1 MSVANIE
8 EIYDVDVPT
17 NEPNG
22 TSVSQCCD
30 RHVLVNSRIPV
41 NLSDG
46 LSYIDLLGIVRV
58 YYIIFNHIVKLI

>member
-1 MSVANIE
+1 MSVAKIE
-8 EIYDVDVPT
+8 EIYDVVAA
-17 NEPNG
+17 NEPNS

-46 LSYIDLLGIVRV
+46 LSYIDLLGIV
-58 YYIIFNHIVKLI
+58 YYL